1 MFLNIFKFEIK
12 YWFKNFSFYIYSIT
26 FLLLS
31 VMTIAGLSGV
41 FGEDSIPAGSFS
53 NSPMSLFSLFNFFN
67 KLSLFLLPAIIGSSV
82 YKDYISNVH
91 NVLYSYPFTKR
102 DYFLGKFL
110 SSFLIVCLVTSMI
123 GIGFIIGTNLPGI
136 NNAAVLPFEPEVYLK
151 IYSLYILP
159 NLIFSGVMVFAVT
172 IFTRNIYAGFITV
185 LVLLIVRESL
195 FKIAAGATGISG
207 LFALSDPFGE
217 AATYYYTL
225 KNANINQNTSDI
237 PFGEL
242 IIFNRIIWITVSAF
256 IFGIV
261 YKWFTFTQN
270 AVTFNFKKSKPEL
283 VSGKSNEGSII
294 KIDLPK
300 VKLNFSIINQL
311 RISWKLSA
319 IDFKYIVSSGSFI
332 SILFAGLMFV
342 FIALFQMN
350 LPYGTRLL
358 PVTWTMLGFPMFI
371 YSLLI
376 IVMTFLYAGILIRRS
391 KSASI
396 QDLTDVTPVNNFTL
410 LLSKFLALIKIQILL
425 LSIIMIAGIIVQ
437 TYKGYYNFEISH
449 YLFALFVIH
458 LTGYIIWAF
467 ASLLIQTIFDNSY
480 LGLFILIICAVG
492 ISELPQIGIEQM
504 IFRFNQNPE
513 PDFFLKYS
521 DLSGYGHSLI
531 PFFIYKSYWL
541 IFGLLLFTTTL
552 FFWNRGMTQSF
563 KERLVIVKSRFKGI
577 SAVFF
582 ILILIVFVSEGLWI
596 SNEKKSSGELISDN
610 EITDIK
616 KNSDL
621 KYKVLTNTVQPRIV
635 SVNVNMN
642 IFPETR
648 NFNSDGEYLMV
659 NKSNKII
666 DTILIS
672 SAFDVITEYQFDKT
686 SVVINKDSIARFE
699 ILKLPGGLKPGDSLK
714 MKFKVRN
721 IPNTLFSKNSAV
733 ESNGS
738 FITSIIYPEVGY
750 RTDNSEKSP
759 LDSFALRN
767 HYRSFD
773 SDYIDFETTVST
785 SSDQIAIAPGYLQK
799 EWAENGRKFYIYK
812 STNKVTNDFVFNS
825 GQFEIKKDKWKD
837 ISLEIYYNKGHEF
850 NLEHL
855 MEGMKAA
862 LEYNE
867 KFFGPYQHKQ
877 ARIIEYSRSQ
887 GDFAQSFA
895 NTIPLSEISF
905 IMDIN
910 DDNENELNLLYLG
923 AAHELSHQWWGH
935 QVIPADVAGI
945 RMITESMSEYVSM
958 KVLEQKYGRYKTYL
972 FLKKAMDI
980 YLKKRSGYNKT
991 EKPLM
996 YNSGLEKSYI
1006 PYQKGSIVFNAMS
1019 NYIGEEN
1026 LNNAIKKFYEKVKYQ
1041 NQPYTNTI
1049 EMVDF
1054 IRQETP
1060 DSLQYLIKDLFE
1072 TVTFYENRIVKIDKE
1087 KLPDGRYKVDIEYI
1101 ISKYRIDENGFKIY
1115 EDSPGEK
1122 LSLNSYESDDNI
1134 YSLPLSEYTEIG
1146 IFSDNNLKNRY
1157 PENSIYLK
1165 KHKSDQIENKV
1176 SVIVNEEPFE
1186 VCIDPFLNLIDSD
1199 YDDNRKLF

>member
-12 YWFKNFSFYIYSIT
+12 YWFKNLSFYIYSIT

-53 NSPMSLFSLFNFFN
+53 NSPMSLYSLFNFFN

-82 YKDYISNVH
+82 YKDYISNVQ

-110 SSFLIVCLVTSMI
+110 SSFLIVCLVSSMI
-123 GIGFIIGTNLPGI
+123 GIGFIIGTHLPGM
-136 NNAAVLPFEPEVYLK
+136 NNAAVLPFEPGVYLK

-159 NLIFSGVMVFAVT
+159 NLIFSGVIVFAVT

-270 AVTFNFKKSKPEL
+270 AVTFKFKKSKPEL

-350 LPYGTRLL
+350 LPYGIRLL
-358 PVTWTMLGFPMFI
+358 PVTWIMLGFPMLF

-376 IVMTFLYAGILIRRS
+376 IAMTFLYAGILIRRS

-410 LLSKFLALIKIQILL
+410 LLSKFFALVKIQILL

-449 YLFALFVIH
+449 YLYALFVIH
-458 LTGYIIWAF
+458 LTGFIIWAF

-480 LGLFILIICAVG
+480 LGLFILIIGAVG

-531 PFFIYKSYWL
+531 PYFIYKLYWL
-541 IFGLLLFTTTL
+541 IFSLLLFSVTL
-552 FFWNRGMTQSF
+552 LFWQRGLTQNF
-563 KERLVIVKSRFKGI
+563 KERFIIAKSRFKGI
-577 SAVFF
+577 LAVCSF
-582 ILILIVFVSEGLWI
+582 LILIVFASMGIWI
-596 SNEKKSSGELISDN
+596 SNEENSSGKLATEK
-610 EITDIK
+610 EIIDIN

-621 KYKVLTNTVQPRIV
+621 KYKELTNAVQPRIV

-648 NFNSDGEYLMV
+648 SFNSDGEYLMI
-659 NKSNKII
+659 NNSDKTI
-666 DTILIS
+666 DTVLIRT
-672 SAFDVITEYQFDKT
+672 AFDVITEYQF
-686 SVVINKDSIARFE
+686 NKQSEVLLNDSTARFD
-699 ILKLPGGLKPGDSLK
+699 ILKLSEGLKPGDSLK

-721 IPNTLFSKNSAV
+721 IPNTLFSKNSVV

-738 FITSIIYPEVGY
+738 FITSIIYPEIGY
-750 RTDNSEKSP
+750 RTDNSERSP

-773 SDYIDFETTVST
+773 SDFIDFETTVST
-785 SSDQIAIAPGYLQK
+785 SSDQTAIAPGYLQK
-799 EWAENGRKFYIYK
+799 EWTENGRKFYNYK
-812 STNKVTNDFVFNS
+812 STTKVTNDFVFNS
-825 GQFEIKKDKWKD
+825 GQYEIKKDKWND
-837 ISLEIYYNKGHEF
+837 IRLEIYYDKGHEY
-850 NLEHL
+850 NLDYL
-855 MEGMKAA
+855 MDGMKAA

-887 GDFAQSFA
+887 GDFGQSFA

-910 DDNENELNLLYLG
+910 DDNENELNLFYLG

-945 RMITESMSEYVSM
+945 RMITESMAEYVSL
-958 KVLEQKYGRYKTYL
+958 KVLQQKYGSYKTFL

-980 YLKKRSGYNKT
+980 YLKKRTSYT
-991 EKPLM
+991 ISEKPLM
-996 YNSGLEKSYI
+996 YNSGLGKSHI
-1006 PYQKGSIVFNAMS
+1006 PYQKGSIVFNALS

-1026 LNNAIKKFYEKVKYQ
+1026 LNSAIKKFYEKVKFQ
-1041 NQPYTNTI
+1041 DPPYTTTI
-1049 EMVDF
+1049 EIVDF
-1054 IRQETP
+1054 IRQATP
-1060 DSLQYLIKDLFE
+1060 DSLQYLIKDFFE
-1072 TVTFYENRIVKIDKE
+1072 TVTFYDNRIVKIDKE

-1101 ISKYRIDENGFKIY
+1101 ISKFRIDENGFKIY
-1115 EDSPGEK
+1115 EDNPGEK

-1134 YSLPLSEYTEIG
+1134 YSLPLSDYTEIG
-1146 IFSDNNLKNRY
+1146 IFSDNNLKSRY

-1165 KHKSDQIENKV
+1165 KHKSDQIRNKV

-1186 VCIDPFLNLIDSD
+1186 VCIDPFLNLIDTDSD
-1199 YDDNRKLF
+1199 NNKKLF